1 MLKVQNLRTSYGD
14 LQVLRNVS
22 LHVDPGEIVVL
33 IGANGAG
40 KSTLLNTIAGLL
52 HPRGGKILF
61 LGKEVQSLRANRIVS
76 RGISLVPEGRQLFA
90 PMTVLDNLILGAY
103 SVRKFRRRLDPVR
116 DPEEAAESSGGSST
130 PGGDESQDKRGH
142 GERKE
147 ALNAQLREIYEL
159 FPILYERRSQPAGTL
174 SGGEQQMLAV
184 GRALMSRP
192 KLLLLDEPSMGL
204 APIIAREIFASIK
217 RLRDGGTTILLVEQ
231 NARAALSVA
240 NRGYVMEVGMIVA
253 EGPSEELLASKEIVR
268 AYLGKDYKEVWE

>member
-1 MLKVQNLRTSYGD
+1 MLKVQNLRTSYGN
-14 LQVLRNVS
+14 LEVLRNVS
-22 LHVDPGEIVVL
+22 LHVDAGEIVVL

-52 HPRGGKILF
+52 RPRGGKIIF
-61 LGKEVQSLRANRIVS
+61 LGEEIQSLRACKTVF

-90 PMTVLDNLILGAY
+90 PMSVLDNLILGAY
-103 SVRKFRRRLDPVR
+103 SVRRTSPARSGKTSNNRPRHATKSQL
-116 DPEEAAESSGGSST
+116 EE
-130 PGGDESQDKRGH
+130 
-142 GERKE
+142 
-147 ALNAQLREIYEL
+147 IWEL
-159 FPILYERRSQPAGTL
+159 FPILHERRSQPAGTL

-204 APIIAREIFASIK
+204 APIIAREIFTAIK
-217 RLRDGGTTILLVEQ
+217 RLRDAGTTILLVEQ
-231 NARAALSVA
+231 NATAALSIA

-253 EGPSEELLASKEIVR
+253 EGPSDELLASKEIVR